1 MDVFEPL
8 TQEQNQLYRLEMIT
22 FVVGSSSQNKTK
34 KQQNSNNQRYNE
46 KRSNFNHGV
55 VATRNEENMFI
66 PKKTCDLVLR

>member
-22 FVVGSSSQNKTK
+22 FVVGSSSQNKT
-34 KQQNSNNQRYNE
+34 QQNSNNQRYNE

-55 VATRNEENMFI
+55 VARNEENMFI